1 MGTMLGA
8 SFLLGAALGLL
19 WGFLRP
25 LGKRGDPLFV
35 LMTGL
40 GLCWLNFGVCGGDLR
55 LGCAAAMLPGFWA
68 ADKSLGAVLQPV
80 FYGFWS
86 LLKAMAG
93 VFLSVPKKIFK
104 IAKNVFA
111 SAGKWVT
118 IGRKNSLNREGN
130 PMQESSVKIGSTR
143 IVWNRSTPL
152 LKVLILS
159 LVVFSMLALAAL
171 SWVRLSVQSQIA
183 DTRTLAAQTA
193 GQNRRLQERLADMES
208 DEAIRAIA
216 SEELG
221 LVDPDA
227 VIIQPGSGN

>member
-1 MGTMLGA
+1 
-8 SFLLGAALGLL
+8 
-19 WGFLRP
+19 
-25 LGKRGDPLFV
+25 
-35 LMTGL
+35 
-40 GLCWLNFGVCGGDLR
+40 
-55 LGCAAAMLPGFWA
+55 
-68 ADKSLGAVLQPV
+68 
-80 FYGFWS
+80 
-86 LLKAMAG
+86 
-93 VFLSVPKKIFK
+93 
-104 IAKNVFA
+104 
-111 SAGKWVT
+111 
-118 IGRKNSLNREGN
+118 
-130 PMQESSVKIGSTR
+130 MQESSVKIGNTR